1 MVRRML
7 CVVLAVVVLT
17 VKVGPA
23 FADPPQV
30 YRFTE
35 TYDVR
40 KRVVVPQKRQS
51 YLDFKREKDMIM
63 ASAATGRVLPAY
75 LEVAEASQASG
86 VTGVISTVVGNSE
99 LFFRA
104 FKDVWVAT
112 GGRSF
117 TYGGDENLNDVE
129 KRARFWKEQ
138 GIYAKYT
145 PREIAFI
152 NKVVLPA
159 VLAVR
164 AGQGVGGAALVAA
177 GAAALFAA
185 PFLPVMGVTLGTAA
199 LVTGAKA
206 WLIKHSGQ
214 GISPLLSQDWFS
226 AGGTV
231 VPGAIGGITA
241 MVEGAALP
249 TQLAAA
255 KQLGAIGSIVAGGA
269 LLMDAALDTA
279 RLVNA
284 WGIPEPGREPTTVFI
299 CPPEEPPY
307 PTSQSGALPPVEI
320 NIRYRLTK

>member
-1 MVRRML
+1 M
-7 CVVLAVVVLT
+7 AVVVLA

-75 LEVAEASQASG
+75 LEVAEASQGSG
-86 VTGVISTVVGNSE
+86 VTGVISSVVGNSE

-112 GGRSF
+112 GAGSF
-117 TYGGDENLNDVE
+117 VYGGDENLKDVDR
-129 KRARFWKEQ
+129 RARFWKEQ

-159 VLAVR
+159 VLTVR

-206 WLIKHSGQ
+206 WLIKRGGQ

-226 AGGTV
+226 FMRRVIPIGMSDTI
-231 VPGAIGGITA
+231 VPLILSCA
-241 MVEGAALP
+241 V
-249 TQLAAA
+249 
-255 KQLGAIGSIVAGGA
+255 
-269 LLMDAALDTA
+269 
-279 RLVNA
+279 
-284 WGIPEPGREPTTVFI
+284 
-299 CPPEEPPY
+299 
-307 PTSQSGALPPVEI
+307 
-320 NIRYRLTK
+320 